1 MEREETGGVTG
12 GAQGI
17 PLLLDRLDPTFPGAR
32 RVFFE
37 GVGGTRPRSSRP
49 RAVAQ
54 LRPQSCPVQFTG
66 RCLRANGRYLSW
78 NNGVSAEDIEDTYI
92 LLFPGILTALLPSR
106 LIVYVRAGAD
116 GTRMN
121 HGALVFRG
129 RSVVRLRKKLM
140 RRLDVSDLVMCVEA
154 GTFGRPTPLVVDLPR
169 SVRDLHIVVFAAGTP
184 AHAEVRYPDVDAV

>member
-1 MEREETGGVTG
+1 M
-12 GAQGI
+12 
-17 PLLLDRLDPTFPGAR
+17 
-32 RVFFE
+32 
-37 GVGGTRPRSSRP
+37 
-49 RAVAQ
+49 
-54 LRPQSCPVQFTG
+54 
-66 RCLRANGRYLSW
+66 
-78 NNGVSAEDIEDTYI
+78 
-92 LLFPGILTALLPSR
+92 PSR

-154 GTFGRPTPLVVDLPR
+154 GTFGRLTPLVVDLPR

-184 AHAEVRYPDVDAV
+184 GERPFMSPTS